1 MTVILEVVLPVFALI
16 LAGYGAG
23 RLGLIKPEGFA
34 GLATFVFC
42 LAAPALLF
50 LGGTRP
56 YDGGAGPA
64 IAQVGAAVL
73 MYGVAI
79 LIARRWFAAQP
90 AEAAVFGLT
99 CIFGNSVMMG
109 IPLIVAAYG
118 VAGVAPMIGILAV
131 QTITLLGLATILT
144 EVGLQADAPRWQLFR
159 NATRGILRNPI
170 VLSVV
175 AALIWRGLGLPIPD
189 VARRTLE
196 LLGAA
201 APPAAL
207 FCLGGGLLG
216 LGAAGLWRET
226 AVVCLI
232 KLLALPGL
240 TFLLASLL
248 GLSPVET
255 AVAVTIGALP
265 TGANAFILARRYQ
278 TGADRSGAAV
288 VVTTALSVLTLSVLI
303 GYFRETIE

>member
-1 MTVILEVVLPVFALI
+1 MAAILEVVLPVFALI
-16 LAGYGAG
+16 LAGYGTA
-23 RLGLIKPEGFA
+23 RMGLIKPEGFA

-50 LGGTRP
+50 LGGVRP
-56 YDGGAGPA
+56 SEGGPGPA
-64 IAQVGAAVL
+64 IAQVGAAVV

-79 LIARRWFAAQP
+79 LVARRWFAAGP
-90 AEAAVFGLT
+90 AEAAVFGLS
-99 CIFGNSVMMG
+99 CIFGNAVMMG
-109 IPLIVAAYG
+109 IPIIIAAYG
-118 VAGVAPMIGILAV
+118 AAGVPPMIGILAI

-144 EVGLQADAPRWQLFR
+144 EAGLQAHAPWRLLIR
-159 NATRGILRNPI
+159 NAAVGILRNPI

-175 AALIWRGLGLPIPD
+175 AALIWRGFGLPIPD

-226 AVVCLI
+226 AVVSVI
-232 KLLALPGL
+232 KLLILPAL
-240 TFLLASLL
+240 TFVLAKLL

-288 VVTTALSVLTLSVLI
+288 VVTTALSVLTLSLLI